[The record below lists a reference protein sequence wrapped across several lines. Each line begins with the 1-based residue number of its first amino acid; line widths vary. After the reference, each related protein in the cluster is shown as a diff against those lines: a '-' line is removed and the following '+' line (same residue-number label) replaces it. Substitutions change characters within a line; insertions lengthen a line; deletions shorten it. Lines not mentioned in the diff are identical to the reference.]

1 MISRED
7 LDGLTS
13 AELHDRAIDL
23 AKARHDIVWLWRLMK
38 SIPAAEAAIGEVDD
52 AEMDIASTVSAIH
65 GYMRADEGEL
75 AEALRPMYIDYL
87 LEHL

>member
-1 MISRED
+1 
-7 LDGLTS
+7 
-13 AELHDRAIDL
+13 
-23 AKARHDIVWLWRLMK
+23 
-38 SIPAAEAAIGEVDD
+38 VDD
-52 AEMDIASTVSAIH
+52 AEMDVANTVSAIH